1 MNPIV
6 RHFVPSV
13 VRGVYR
19 TDDEL
24 SKIEDSQT
32 FERFI
37 KAKLKFIPLNLRDI
51 VEGLASEDKNFET
64 AKLQRALPDNFI
76 DSTGIKQR
84 IRSFFQRHTY
94 FDNALGTQDE
104 VRESDNYLE
113 IQFVQKV
120 LARLLNDAGLLLIQ
134 PQRRVGHYQ
143 VDFALEGAS
152 KFAIEVDGFGK
163 FKDRRDLDGFIQRQ
177 NYIASQGWRV
187 IRFTYSQI
195 INDTEATLKLLYT
208 LLSDDSQLRHFLTI
222 RRGARDQQQSLSLF
236 QNITNNITDVVNAFY
251 CVQDVFVEKV
261 LLLGQSTR
269 PIRLK
274 DDFGFTVPFVAISII
289 ALYNFLAAVQSV
301 IDVDFQLPSVEVTGC
316 GNSQEWNKKLHD
328 LVAIYDEC
336 GEWNK
341 KLHDLFA
348 IYDECGD
355 SDLIFDAQTVQLKP
369 ASLPAPTLGEETVRF
384 RKKLKLEE
392 IHQGFNYFTSEIF
405 GYSSGTNNFQN
416 CILQRVFDGEHV
428 LGISTTG
435 SGKSFCF
442 WLPALLKPGLTLV
455 ICPLRSLMRDQ
466 RLTLRNYGIASV
478 EFINSDVDK
487 SKQRRIFEEVKFG
500 YIRLLYIS
508 PERLRI
514 KKFLEDLAELNQSV
528 PINFIA
534 IDEAHCISEWGHD
547 FRPSY
552 LKLPLLREMLSKNN
566 QQLQLIALTATAG
579 QQVEKDML
587 GILKLR
593 DGHVMREPSADREK
607 FSYQIVA
614 VQEGATKAQTYRQ
627 ILTKDLPKAL
637 REPSIK
643 KLLKKNNERGEKSL
657 GIVFCIYADPHG
669 QHSIRDGT
677 AHYLYET
684 MTILEPEAR
693 RIWSLEAYGTGKVRT
708 FASKPPSLCP
718 RCYSYAFTSKSSW
731 NRNEDDDGLE
741 DDDDEEEKSSG
752 QNAGIKSCSDCGHE
766 FKASDIKQPPA
777 WETLIKA
784 NQDDFKDDRFD
795 ILVATKGFGMGIDK
809 SSVRFIIHT
818 SLSSGLESWYQEI
831 GRAGRDSERAH
842 IVLLVD
848 PPNELCLRE
857 LHRLPIKRPS
867 CKSYQGGCPHGK
879 KALCD
884 YGKQHMFVIRSYPG
898 AESDA
903 ISALRVLDKVIAA
916 CEDSP
921 NGSIKLNTSRTYL
934 TYMELAIYRL
944 TVLGLVNNYV
954 LTYQKKPHFDVDF
967 LLPNFSSE
975 ANILTKL
982 QKTIKGQLIEYLSH
996 FNNGKEQKNFEHVL
1010 ELKTKDYQ
1018 PLEKFTAKTREFETF
1033 DRYQEIFQ
1041 LVYKYLL
1048 LLLDHTY
1055 KDVVKMRYDMLWNLF
1070 AVVQSSKNDQ
1080 CRRIKILPHFEGQ
1093 DLDDQY
1099 RCNCCDVCSP
1109 SLNFSESVNPRQQN
1123 RSVDSYARELAEAFR
1138 TDVFDLKK
1146 LQMLVA
1152 VFSDYKVST
1161 YTKARAILEGN
1172 ANNLT
1177 ALFIAREFSPSEEY
1191 LANTKR
1197 LLQTANQR
1205 PLPLSQVK
1213 ELYELSRKPHSE
1225 LLFTLNEAGTACD
1238 SSEGRSFLLEQARKP
1253 ENRQNSKV
1261 LAIAECLDFMVFVG
1275 QKDLSYTTESL
1286 KRKAHALENAF
1297 YA

>member
-37 KAKLKFIPLNLRDI
+37 KAKLKFIPRNLRGI
-51 VEGLASEDKNFET
+51 VEGLASSDENFET
-64 AKLQRALPDNFI
+64 AKLQRALPKNFI
-76 DSTGIKQR
+76 DSKGIKQR

-120 LARLLNDAGLLLIQ
+120 LARLLNDTGLLLVE

-143 VDFALEGAS
+143 VDFALEGES

-208 LLSDDSQLRHFLTI
+208 LLSDDSQLRYFLTI

-236 QNITNNITDVVNAFY
+236 QNTKNNITDVVNAFY
-251 CVQDVFVEKV
+251 CIQDVFVEKG
-261 LLLGQSTR
+261 LSLGQSTR
-269 PIRLK
+269 PIRLE
-274 DDFGFTVPFVAISII
+274 DDFGFTVPFVAISIST
-289 ALYNFLAAVQSV
+289 LYEFLAAVESV
-301 IDVDFQLPSVEVTGC
+301 IAVDFQLPSVVVAGR
-316 GNSQEWNKKLHD
+316 GNAQEWEEKLHP
-328 LVAIYDEC
+328 LVSINDES
-336 GEWNK
+336 
-341 KLHDLFA
+341 
-348 IYDECGD
+348 GD
-355 SDLIFDAQTVQLKP
+355 SDLIFNAQTVQLKP

-392 IHQGFNYFTSEIF
+392 IHQGFNYFTSEVF

-416 CILQRVFDGEHV
+416 RILQRVFDGEHV

-514 KKFLEDLAELNQSV
+514 KKFLEDLAVLNQSV

-579 QQVEKDML
+579 QQVEKDIL

-593 DGHVMREPSADREK
+593 DGHVMREPSADRER

-637 REPSIK
+637 RQPSLK
-643 KLLKKNNERGEKSL
+643 KLLKQKNGRGEKSL

-684 MTILEPEAR
+684 MAILEPEAR

-718 RCYSYAFTSKSSW
+718 SCYSYAFTSRSAW
-731 NRNEDDDGLE
+731 NQNEDDDGLE
-741 DDDDEEEKSSG
+741 GEEEEEKSSG
-752 QNAGIKSCSDCGHE
+752 QNAGIKSCSDCSHE
-766 FKASDIKQPPA
+766 FKASDIKQPPK

-903 ISALRVLDKVIAA
+903 ISALRVLDKVITA

-921 NGSIKLNTSRTYL
+921 NGSIKLSTSRTYL
-934 TYMELAIYRL
+934 SYMELAIYRL
-944 TVLGLVNNYV
+944 TVLGLVKDYMV
-954 LTYQKKPHFDVDF
+954 TYQQSPHFDVDF
-967 LLPNFSSE
+967 LLPNFSTE

-982 QKTIKGQLIEYLSH
+982 QKTMKGQLIEYLSH
-996 FNNGKEQKNFEHVL
+996 FNNGKQQKNFEHVL

-1018 PLEKFTAKTREFETF
+1018 PLEKYTAKTRELETF

-1070 AVVQSSKNDQ
+1070 AVVQSSKNNQ

-1093 DLDDQY
+1093 DVDDQY

-1109 SLNFSESVNPRQQN
+1109 SLDFSEFVNPRQQN
-1123 RSVDSYARELAEAFR
+1123 RSVDSYAIDLAKAFR
-1138 TDVFDLKK
+1138 TDVFDLKE
-1146 LQMLVA
+1146 LQKLVA

-1205 PLPLSQVK
+1205 PLPLSVVK

-1238 SSEGRSFLLEQARKP
+1238 SSEGWNFLLEQARKP

-1261 LAIAECLDFMVFVG
+1261 LAIAECLDFMVFAG
-1275 QKDLSYTTESL
+1275 QKDLSDTTESL